1 MRAVAIPPIPKTPK
15 NHPIPRPKQTASV
28 DLQPRYWNE
37 LGANRPHLWRR
48 LQLKFHMER
57 GPEALLQVLKEK
69 EKYRYK
75 DKDKDTWRAGQKL
88 CSRFSSVFYSLTTR
102 DNHPLSPGSPSE
114 KASLA
119 RACHLGVQHSGGGS
133 VAAVSSS
140 CPDHRA
146 LLPSDQ
152 EDLLGLHCDI
162 RLMTVADFANSAQ
175 NKLNK
180 NKLF

>member
-15 NHPIPRPKQTASV
+15 NHPIPHPKQTASV
-28 DLQPRYWNE
+28 VLQPRYWNE
-37 LGANRPHLWRR
+37 LGANRPNLWRR

-69 EKYRYK
+69 GKYRYK

-119 RACHLGVQHSGGGS
+119 RACHLGVQHNGGGS

-152 EDLLGLHCDI
+152 EDLLGLHCAT
-162 RLMTVADFANSAQ
+162 RLKQWQTLPSVLKIN
-175 NKLNK
+175 
-180 NKLF
+180 